1 MKKEIILPLLFAGST
16 LLLSSCM
23 KEELEPAAPSSV
35 SGKTLVFEGDFT
47 VSTKIQYGDAED
59 GIHTLTWTEG
69 DAIGIF
75 SYDQTE
81 TMNNNIRADLHSSTY
96 DVSKGIFIPVD
107 EIIEIPPT
115 EEGGEPTEG
124 IISIEYPQNSD
135 ETFVVYYPYRSG
147 TELSVDD
154 GSLHSTVANEQT
166 QDAVGDRK
174 VLANGFATGIA
185 EVAAGS
191 GKATFALTHRLAY
204 ITVKATSSEFSG
216 YQLHSV
222 QLFDRNGQAAL
233 TGDFA
238 IEPIEGTLSVTEGT
252 TGSSVRVDVQSHDF
266 SAAPEKSE
274 LYLAVLPGDY
284 SSADMYIA
292 VTFINADGATQT
304 VPMKFDKKCVFPSG
318 SLTTIDLGDIKSS
331 DNVWPWY
338 STSEKRDLV
347 KRWAYGP
354 QNTYFAER
362 PENNGESTRVTIDV
376 KARGDFSK
384 VKEPK
389 YYSLLLPSEM
399 GDPGAVTSGVRAFLS
414 TDGTKD
420 PASITSGSTTEP
432 NYLPVD
438 AGYTITVYV
447 LDQILGTGRWGTVAL
462 YDEDKNIIWSFMV
475 QGYKK
480 GDAPQD
486 VNYPGFTLLDRCL
499 GQGNG
504 NRKAEADGD
513 FDSNAPAYF
522 QWGRKDP
529 LTWSN
534 SSGLGYIMEFTT
546 EPVADVGDAAS
557 IPTTKIVSGD
567 RWYEGDIHWEL
578 WGGYN
583 NTDDWYDPEES
594 GAKTIYDPCP
604 EGYRV
609 PDARVFKEVGD
620 NTEIWEMPNGHA
632 LQVTDASAPN
642 CYLNPESPF
651 YAKYSTLA
659 YKLQDGTY
667 DYWPFLG
674 YLSNGTRQYAER
686 SSNNNNNALETWA
699 NSYLNSAVSA
709 GNARGVTLEY
719 GYWSKERLFNSRHDA
734 MMTYAYPVRCQKD
747 DLGR

>member
-1 MKKEIILPLLFAGST
+1 MLLV
-16 LLLSSCM
+16 SCM

-135 ETFVVYYPYRSG
+135 ETFVVYYPYRAG

-154 GSLHSTVANEQT
+154 GSLHSTVVKEQT
-166 QDAVGDRK
+166 QAAVGDRK

-185 EVAAGS
+185 EVGAGTE
-191 GKATFALTHRLAY
+191 KATFALTHRLAY
-204 ITVKATSSEFSG
+204 ITVKATSSEFAG

-222 QLFDRNGQAAL
+222 QLFDRNGEAAL
-233 TGDFA
+233 TGDFS
-238 IEPIEGTLSVTEGT
+238 IKPIGGTLTVTEGT
-252 TGSSVRVDVQSHDF
+252 TGSSVRVDVQNHDF
-266 SAAPEKSE
+266 SAAPEKNE

-292 VTFINADGATQT
+292 VTFINADGETQT

-318 SLTTIDLGDIKSS
+318 SLTTIDLGDITSA
-331 DNVWPWY
+331 DNAWPWY
-338 STSEKRDLV
+338 SVSEKRDLV
-347 KRWAYGP
+347 KRWAYGS
-354 QNTYFAER
+354 QNTYFVER
-362 PENNGESTRVTIDV
+362 LENTGEATRVTIDV

-389 YYSLLLPSEM
+389 YFSLLIPSEM
-399 GDPGAVTSGVRAFLS
+399 GDPGAVAGARAFLS

-420 PASITSGSTTEP
+420 PASITSGSTSTP

-438 AGYTITVYV
+438 ADYTITFYV
-447 LDQILGTGRWGTVAL
+447 LNQVEGTGRWGTVAL
-462 YDEDKNIIWSFMV
+462 YDENHNIIWSFMV

-486 VNYPGFTLLDRCL
+486 VNYPGFALLDRFL
-499 GQGNG
+499 GQGNS
-504 NRKAEADGD
+504 NRKSEADGD
-513 FDSNAPAYF
+513 FDFNAPAYF

-529 LTWSN
+529 LTWSS
-534 SSGLGYIMEFTT
+534 SSGLGYIMKFST
-546 EPVADVGDAAS
+546 EPVADVGDIAS
-557 IPTTKIVSGD
+557 IPTTKIVAGDKGD
-567 RWYEGDIHWEL
+567 RWYEGDVHWEL

-609 PDARVFKEVGD
+609 PDAKVFKEVGD
-620 NTEIWEMPNGHA
+620 NTEIWEVNLA
-632 LQVTDASAPN
+632 DAKVSNTYAQWQVTDPGASD
-642 CYLNPESPF
+642 CYINPDSPF
-651 YAKYSTLA
+651 KAKNYSTLA
-659 YKLQDGTY
+659 YRLPDGTY
-667 DYWPFLG
+667 DYWPFVG
-674 YLSNGTRQYAER
+674 YLSNGKNKYDER
-686 SSNNNNNALETWA
+686 SANNTCVALEVWA

-709 GNARGVTLEY
+709 DNARGVTLEY
-719 GYWSKERLFNSRHDA
+719 GYWSRQRLFNSRHDA
-734 MMTYAYPVRCQKD
+734 MMTNAYPVRCQKD